1 MMRKVLGVTIAIVL
15 AAGPAAAQSSGSDPG
30 PLSASLKRLWDG
42 IKRNIQES
50 AEKMPAEDYQFKPAG
65 TAPEVRTFG
74 QMLAHVG
81 AAHVGYCGRAAGDRT
96 PEQMKAD
103 QQRFA
108 DLEKSGTKDQIVKA
122 LAETIAYCDGVYSA
136 MTDAKALELLPGG
149 QTPVPRVQLL
159 IQNIAHDN
167 EHYGNLVTYFRAKG
181 MVPPSTERA
190 QQMRR

>member
-1 MMRKVLGVTIAIVL
+1 MRKVVGLTVVCVL
-15 AAGPAAAQSSGSDPG
+15 AAGPALAQSSDAG

-50 AEKMPAEDYQFKPAG
+50 AEKMPAEDYAFKPAG

-74 QMLAHVG
+74 QILAHVA
-81 AAHVGYCGRAAGDRT
+81 AAHLSYCGRAAGDRT

-103 QQRFA
+103 QKRMA
-108 DLEKSGTKDQIVKA
+108 DLEQSGTKEQIVKA
-122 LAETIAYCDGVYSA
+122 IGETIAYCDSVYASL
-136 MTDAKALELLPGG
+136 TDAKALELLPGG
-149 QTPVPRVQLL
+149 QTPAPRAQPL

-190 QQMRR
+190 QQIRR

>member
-1 MMRKVLGVTIAIVL
+1 MRHVIAFAFGTLLV
-15 AAGPAAAQSSGSDPG
+15 AGPALAQSSDPG
-30 PLSASLKRLWDG
+30 PLSASVKRLWDG

-50 AEKMPAEDYQFKPAG
+50 AEKMPAEDYAFKPAG

-74 QMLAHVG
+74 QILAHVA
-81 AAHVGYCGRAAGDRT
+81 AAHLSYCGRAAGDRS

-103 QQRFA
+103 QTRFA
-108 DLEKSGTKDQIVKA
+108 DLEKSGTKDHIVKA
-122 LAETIAYCDGVYSA
+122 IAETIAYCDGVYGS
-136 MTDAKALELLPGG
+136 MTDQKALELLPGG
-149 QTPVPRVQLL
+149 QTPAPRVQPL

>member
-1 MMRKVLGVTIAIVL
+1 MWRVAGFTVALVL
-15 AAGPAAAQSSGSDPG
+15 AAGPALAQSSDAG

-50 AEKMPAEDYQFKPAG
+50 ADKMPAADYGFKPAG

-74 QMLAHVG
+74 QILAHVA
-81 AAHVGYCGRAAGDRT
+81 AAHLSYCGRAAGDRS

-103 QQRFA
+103 QKRFA
-108 DLEKSGTKDQIVKA
+108 DLEQSGPKEQIVA
-122 LAETIAYCDGVYSA
+122 AVAETIAYCDGVYGS
-136 MTDAKALELLPGG
+136 MTDQKALELLPGG
-149 QTPVPRVQLL
+149 QTPTPRAQPL

-190 QQMRR
+190 RQMRR